1 MAFSCFVFCSSISK
15 WIVCGK
21 ACIGKACI
29 QTFFASAGE
38 NFTCTKSGHIAV
50 EVSALAFII
59 KLQHIGWGNAA
70 AAIVR
75 GERLIIACKN
85 AFQNITFILPD
96 RADQL
101 AVVNESVFRRRR
113 LLKAGLVQ
121 RVNAAKGEGARLAM
135 LQIQLINTKPLRFT
149 LTVQQ
154 LPKRNAGGGL

>member
-1 MAFSCFVFCSSISK
+1 M
-15 WIVCGK
+15 
-21 ACIGKACI
+21 
-29 QTFFASAGE
+29 
-38 NFTCTKSGHIAV
+38 
-50 EVSALAFII
+50 
-59 KLQHIGWGNAA
+59 
-70 AAIVR
+70 IVR

-85 AFQNITFILPD
+85 ALQNITFILPD

-135 LQIQLINTKPLRFT
+135 LQLQLINTKPLRFA

>member
-1 MAFSCFVFCSSISK
+1 MDRLRPSQHSRLLCQRGREFHLRNTS
-15 WIVCGK
+15 
-21 ACIGKACI
+21 
-29 QTFFASAGE
+29 
-38 NFTCTKSGHIAV
+38 HIAV

-101 AVVNESVFRRRR
+101 TVVNECVFCRRR
-113 LLKAGLVQ
+113 LLKASLVQ

-135 LQIQLINTKPLRFT
+135 LQLQLINTKELRIAM
-149 LTVQQ
+149 TVQK
-154 LPKRNAGGGL
+154 LLI